1 MEGSEK
7 QKEGKKKVT
16 EVTTFLV
23 PFALGEIKE
32 NININL
38 NTANKPS
45 KEQIINQ
52 KLQQG
57 IAAHKEGKLQEAE
70 CLYRAILQSQPLNPN
85 ANHNLGVLAVSINK
99 TDAALPLFKAALAAN
114 PKIEQFWLSY
124 IDALIKGKQNEI
136 AKKVI
141 KQAKEQ
147 GINEEKLNT

>member
-1 MEGSEK
+1 MTERKADHKQEGSEVK
-7 QKEGKKKVT
+7 AVP
-16 EVTTFLV
+16 V

-70 CLYRAILQSQPLNPN
+70 HIYRAILQTQPLHPD
-85 ANHNLGVLAVSINK
+85 ANHNVENSLL
-99 TDAALPLFKAALAAN
+99 
-114 PKIEQFWLSY
+114 
-124 IDALIKGKQNEI
+124 
-136 AKKVI
+136 VI
-141 KQAKEQ
+141 VKFEMYYHSLKSFRS
-147 GINEEKLNT
+147 